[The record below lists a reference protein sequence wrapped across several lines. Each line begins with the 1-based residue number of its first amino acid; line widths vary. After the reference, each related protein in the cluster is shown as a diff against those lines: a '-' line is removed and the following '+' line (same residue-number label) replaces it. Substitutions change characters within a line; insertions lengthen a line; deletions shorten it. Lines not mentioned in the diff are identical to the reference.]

1 MAEYVALLRG
11 INVGGNK
18 KVNMADLRRASASW
32 GLQNVRTVLNTGNVV
47 FESPVTDPGG
57 LTRTIEDK
65 IETDFG
71 LKVSVLLRS
80 LREIQEL
87 LDAAPFAGVDVTPQT
102 RLYVTF
108 LPGKPNSHLEIP
120 YESPEKDF
128 RILRVSDS
136 EVCSVLIV
144 TPNLGTTRVMDILEK
159 EFGKNV
165 TTRNWNTVIKIA
177 QTLA

>member
-1 MAEYVALLRG
+1 MADYVALLRG

-18 KVNMADLRRASASW
+18 KVSMGDLRQAFGSW
-32 GLQNVRTVLNTGNVV
+32 GLQNAKTILNSGNVV
-47 FESPVTDPGG
+47 FESPVADPAG

-65 IETDFG
+65 IKSDFG
-71 LKVSVLLRS
+71 LDVSVLLRS
-80 LREIQEL
+80 SREIQDL
-87 LDAAPFAGVDVTPQT
+87 VDAAPFNGVEVTPQT

-108 LPGKPNSHLEIP
+108 LAEGPNSQLEVP

-128 RILRVSDS
+128 RILQVSGR

-144 TPNLGTTRVMDILEK
+144 TPNRGTTKAMEILEK

-165 TTRNWNTVIKIA
+165 TTRNWNTVMKIA
-177 QTLA
+177 QLCR